1 MIARLNSNKFQNH
14 TINHTRMERAVSKI
28 GREATFGTPEQEVER
43 ILAHKTNYYVCLKV
57 TVSSDESEI
66 KYNYLRLSRMVHP
79 DKCHNPGA
87 GEASA
92 TLNQAKDTLM
102 NPLKKRLYD
111 AYIDDLAKGQGKNKD
126 EMTYAEWEASNAARP
141 VHIPAWLEKILG
153 IKVVGQVVA
162 LILLIILIPLL
173 LIALVIG
180 LVLWLLCL
188 PLNILVP
195 KCCPEQYEQAK
206 REYEQ
211 AHGRDE
217 ERGEGSYEPPQPQQV

>member
-195 KCCPEQYEQAK
+195 KCCPEQY
-206 REYEQ
+206 
-211 AHGRDE
+211 
-217 ERGEGSYEPPQPQQV
+217 